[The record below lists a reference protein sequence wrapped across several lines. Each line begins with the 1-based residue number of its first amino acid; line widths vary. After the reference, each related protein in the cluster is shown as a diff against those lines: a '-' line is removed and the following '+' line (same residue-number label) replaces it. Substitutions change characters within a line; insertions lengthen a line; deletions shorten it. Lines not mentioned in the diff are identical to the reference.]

1 MAMNGRNGPVERRLI
16 SRQVQSKLAERLLL
30 SPFTVQLTLVLSLVV
45 GVLSPA
51 TLLVSLPICIG
62 MMIAFN
68 DQRFRLPL
76 RIPMDVGGLDEST
89 DRELSWNIPLLNLNL
104 PRLIRDK
111 AAGILCL
118 GIGRAKDRGKELW
131 LTASDA
137 LRHMQILATTGGGK
151 TETLYALYLNSLC
164 WARGCCISDGK
175 AQIDLAV
182 ATWSMARRFGQEDEW
197 HVLNFITGNDDRFKK
212 LMAGDKSRP
221 QTNSTNPFAYGSPTF
236 ILQLM
241 ESLLPDGNG
250 NDEGWKDKA
259 RAMMSALIYALCYKR
274 ARDNIILTQ
283 SVIQSYLPL
292 VKFVGL
298 YREALDEGW
307 HEDGY
312 KPMENYLGNLAGF
325 DLNLVNRPSEW
336 SQGVLDQHGY
346 LIQQFTRMLGMFND
360 TYGHIFPK
368 DGGDIDMQDILH
380 NDRTL
385 VVLIPAL
392 ELSDNE
398 ASTLGKLYISDIR
411 MNIAKDLGN
420 KIEGSPEHTLT
431 VKKFAS
437 KFPFMVLC
445 DEAGYYFASGLG
457 KLAAQMRSLRYMLI
471 ILAQDIQAMMRHGK
485 EVHSV
490 NANLG
495 TKQFMKT
502 EDTEDTFKMIR
513 AVGGTGQY
521 AEQRTM
527 DRTSMGSYQDVDRV
541 EFRDRDNIELSELK
555 ALKSGE
561 GILVFEDQLVR
572 SNSIYIPDN
581 EKISSKLEVK
591 INRFVP
597 IKRPDFSDL
606 CIEIPAAARR
616 RPVSKENINN
626 ILDICRTTAPNEWN
640 GRLNAR
646 LVDKTLLALTSLT
659 TDIDNRNDV
668 VYTEEERGALLF
680 ETAVRELTEN
690 GGRYQWL
697 REQEN
702 IRISKKRIEE
712 AHKNNASAN
721 STTEQVADAMQP
733 NQAPEPTPEHCD
745 MPLFVEDDAG
755 QGDWYQDVAGY
766 DYSDDFISPSDLER
780 F

>member
-30 SPFTVQLTLVLSLVV
+30 SPFTVQLTLVLSLIV

-104 PRLIRDK
+104 PRLVRDK

-118 GIGRAKDRGKELW
+118 GIGRVKDRGKELW

-137 LRHMQILATTGGGK
+137 LRHMQIMATTGGGK
-151 TETLYALYLNSLC
+151 TETLYSLYLNSLC

-236 ILQLM
+236 IIQLM
-241 ESLLPDGNG
+241 ESLLPAGNG
-250 NDEGWKDKA
+250 SDEGWKDKA
-259 RAMMSALIYALCYKR
+259 RAMMNALIYALCYKR
-274 ARDNIILTQ
+274 ARDNIMLTQ

-312 KPMENYLGNLAGF
+312 KPMENYLANLAGF
-325 DLNLVNRPSEW
+325 DMKLVSRPSEW
-336 SQGVLDQHGY
+336 SQGALDQHGY
-346 LIQQFTRMLGMFND
+346 LIQQFTRMLSMFND

-398 ASTLGKLYISDIR
+398 AATLGKLYISDIR
-411 MNIAKDLGN
+411 MNIAKDLGS

-437 KFPFMVLC
+437 KFPFMLLC
-445 DEAGYYFASGLG
+445 DEVGYYFAPGLD
-457 KLAAQMRSLRYMLI
+457 KLAAQMRSLRYMLV

-502 EDTEDTFKMIR
+502 EDTEDTLKMIR

-541 EFRDRDNIELSELK
+541 EFRDRDNIELPELK

-597 IKRPDFSDL
+597 IKRPGFSDL

-616 RPVSKENINN
+616 RPVSQEKINN
-626 ILDICRTTAPNEWN
+626 ILDICRTTAPDEWH

-733 NQAPEPTPEHCD
+733 NQAPEATPEHCD
-745 MPLFVEDDAG
+745 MPPFVEDDAG

-766 DYSDDFISPSDLER
+766 DYSDDFISPPDLER